1 MTSQSIIMEE
11 TSLAIDCLQL
21 LEEEWHYSN
30 LCFQRTY
37 IWLLSSQAKGMM
49 VIVEVSF
56 QKN

>member
-1 MTSQSIIMEE
+1 MEE